1 MANEMNDIPDEGIQW
16 DEEPVQS
23 RPAGVD
29 PATGKR
35 LGFSDVGRA
44 LMGPESDASLGF
56 SAPKLIAAGH
66 GANINRLGQG
76 IKHGTQMLFAPDEP
90 TAKKRLYEQI
100 ARERAETSAIDKM
113 LMQNPSAKF
122 GSFLGNAATYGL
134 LAPARVPAQMAFAA
148 GEGFL
153 RDPESGK
160 DSLLGE
166 FTSRAGE
173 AALQSAVTGAVGK
186 GVQAIGKSY
195 GAATGKFTEAGK
207 EAMALRDAA
216 KKELGIDLGLP
227 ELDRNTWLS
236 AFARRG
242 PGYEKSL
249 QESAGKLSESMQR
262 VKEIP
267 SLTGRST
274 TARAMPGE
282 DLRQAL
288 AESAKRIEEGGRVR
302 WQALD
307 DYLLQNNVPQVKPD
321 SFLPTVDSIGR
332 TFTNVKNTKSG
343 PVYKSNEVFDRV
355 ADYDE
360 QAASWLK
367 LMAGAPPEKQG
378 SVPFSALNDIR
389 MAVGKA
395 LSRAER
401 DMSAPNPVQSTRE
414 ARNELRKLYAT
425 INSDLESWAKT
436 NAKTGETKALFDEA
450 NAYWRERMIPDV
462 VQNRLARK
470 VTQGEIGA
478 KPRSFESAEQMYG
491 DILGKGGE
499 ERVARLAETLSPRA
513 KTQIDVLRAL
523 DAAAPQQTG
532 GGLAA
537 LALLQAAQGRP
548 LSAAGTGI
556 ALPHAPGIRWA
567 SRSRP
572 VQALHFAED
581 VLRDTPAGRTAFG
594 IAQEPAR
601 RVESRLKRVLRG
613 E

>member
-16 DEEPVQS
+16 DEEPSQS

-29 PATGKR
+29 PATGKK

-44 LMGPESDASLGF
+44 LMGPESDASLGMSGF
-56 SAPKLIAAGH
+56 DLARAGA
-66 GANINRLGQG
+66 GSNINRLGQG
-76 IKHGTQMLFAPDEP
+76 IKHGAQMLFAPDEQA
-90 TAKKRLYEQI
+90 AKKRLYEQI

-113 LMQNPSAKF
+113 LMQNPSARF
-122 GSFLGNAATYGL
+122 GSFLGNTATYAA
-134 LAPARVPAQMAFAA
+134 APARIPAQMALAA

-173 AALQSAVTGAVGK
+173 SAEQGAVTGVVGK
-186 GVQAIGKSY
+186 GVQAIGKMA
-195 GAATGKFTEAGK
+195 GAKMGRFTESGK

-249 QESAGKLSESMQR
+249 RESAGKLSESMQR

-302 WQALD
+302 WQTLD

-321 SFLPTVDSIGR
+321 SFLPTVDAIGR

-378 SVPFSALNDIR
+378 SIPFSALNDIR

-425 INSDLESWAKT
+425 INVDLESWAKT

-450 NAYWRERMIPDV
+450 NSFWRERVVPDTIY
-462 VQNRLARK
+462 NKLASDVLR
-470 VTQGEIGA
+470 GEIGM
-478 KPRSFESAEQMYG
+478 KPRAIPTAEHLYEN
-491 DILGKGGE
+491 ILGKGGE

-513 KTQIDVLRAL
+513 KTQIDVLRTL
-523 DAAAPQQTG
+523 DAAAPQQTD

-537 LALLQAAQGRP
+537 LALLRAAQGHP

-556 ALPHAPGIRWA
+556 VLPHAPGIRWA

>member
-16 DEEPVQS
+16 DEEPGQS

-29 PATGKR
+29 PATGKK

-44 LMGPESDASLGF
+44 LMGPESDASLGMSGF
-56 SAPKLIAAGH
+56 DLARAGA
-66 GANINRLGQG
+66 GSNINRLTQG
-76 IKHGTQMLFAPDEP
+76 VKHGAQMLFAPEDSE
-90 TAKKRLYEQI
+90 AKKRLYEQI

-113 LMQNPSAKF
+113 LMQNPSARF
-122 GSFLGNAATYGL
+122 GSFLGNTATYAA
-134 LAPARVPAQMAFAA
+134 APARIPAQMALAA

-173 AALQSAVTGAVGK
+173 SAVQGAVTGAVGK
-186 GVQAIGKSY
+186 GVQAIGKSI

-249 QESAGKLSESMQR
+249 RESAGKLSESMQR

-274 TARAMPGE
+274 TPRAMPGE

-321 SFLPTVDSIGR
+321 SFLPTVDAIGR

-425 INSDLESWAKT
+425 INGDLESWAKT

-513 KTQIDVLRAL
+513 KTQIDVLRTL
-523 DAAAPQQTG
+523 DAAAPQQTD

-537 LALLQAAQGRP
+537 LALLRAAQGHP

-556 ALPHAPGIRWA
+556 VLPHAPGIRWA